1 MNFKILNSFSRM
13 NSTGSYFAIVLLI
26 LLSSCLDRVAKEKI
40 NGVSLVA
47 SREAISISDIKPIL
61 NVNANTV
68 AVMPFAFM
76 ENLQS
81 PDLKFNMDR
90 QWWGERLEGVR
101 ETVQLLHK
109 DSLEV
114 MLKPQIWIWRGEF
127 TGDIKMNS
135 EADWKKFEEN
145 YRDFIILY
153 AQLAEEEKVGIL
165 AIGTELFE
173 FVNER
178 PDFWRELIPEIRK
191 FYKGKLT
198 YSENWDKADRVPFWK
213 ELDFIGVNAY
223 FPLTEESS
231 PNLQQLKDGWKIH
244 KAGLANLSK
253 TSGRQVL
260 FTEYGY
266 RNINFAAKTPWDS
279 SRELKGIN
287 NELQANALTA
297 IYEEFWE
304 ENWFAGGFLW
314 KWYQD
319 HDQSGGIENNQFTP
333 QNKPAEK
340 VVRDFYGSLILN

>member
-1 MNFKILNSFSRM
+1 MNFKSLNSFSRM
-13 NSTGSYFAIVLLI
+13 NSTGFYFAIVLLI
-26 LLSSCLDRVAKEKI
+26 LLGSCQDRVAEEKI

-47 SREAISISDIKPIL
+47 SREAISISNIKPIL

-81 PDLKFNMDR
+81 PDLKFNMER

-109 DSLEV
+109 DGLEV
-114 MLKPQIWIWRGEF
+114 MLKPQIWIRRGEF

-135 EADWKKFEEN
+135 EADWKNFEEN

-178 PDFWRELIPEIRK
+178 PDFWRMLIPEIRK
-191 FYKGKLT
+191 LYKGKLT
-198 YSENWDKADRVPFWK
+198 YSENWDKVGRVPFWK

-223 FPLTEESS
+223 FPLNEESS
-231 PNLQQLKDGWKIH
+231 PNLQQLKDGWKLH
-244 KAGLANLSK
+244 KSGLADLSK

-279 SRELKGIN
+279 SRELKGVN

-297 IYEEFWE
+297 IYEEFWG

-314 KWYQD
+314 KWHQD
-319 HDQSGGIENNQFTP
+319 HEQSGGKENNQFTP

-340 VVRDFYGSLILN
+340 VVKDFYGSLILN

>member
-1 MNFKILNSFSRM
+1 MNFKIHSFSRM
-13 NSTGSYFAIVLLI
+13 NSTGFHFAIVLLI
-26 LLSSCLDRVAKEKI
+26 LLSSCQDRVAKEKI

-81 PDLKFNMDR
+81 PDLKFNMER

-109 DSLEV
+109 DSLKV

-145 YRDFIILY
+145 YRDFIMLY

-165 AIGTELFE
+165 VIGTELFE

-191 FYKGKLT
+191 LYQGKLT
-198 YSENWDKADRVPFWK
+198 YSENWDKADRVSFWK

-223 FPLTEESS
+223 FPLNEDSS

-244 KAGLANLSK
+244 KSGLANLSK

-266 RNINFAAKTPWDS
+266 RNINFAAKNPWDS
-279 SRELKGIN
+279 SRELKGVN

-297 IYEEFWE
+297 IYQEFWG

-314 KWYQD
+314 KWHQD
-319 HDQSGGIENNQFTP
+319 HKQSGGKDNNQFTP

-340 VVRDFYGSLILN
+340 VVKDFYGSLILN

>member
-1 MNFKILNSFSRM
+1 MNFKTLNSFSRRK
-13 NSTGSYFAIVLLI
+13 SIRTFILLVLLI
-26 LLSSCLDRVAKEKI
+26 LLISCNAQVSKEKI

-47 SREAISISDIKPIL
+47 SRDEISSSNIQPIL

-81 PDLKFNMDR
+81 PGLKFNMER

-101 ETVQLLHK
+101 ETVQLLHQ

-135 EADWKKFEEN
+135 EADWKIFEAN
-145 YRDFIILY
+145 YRDFIMLY
-153 AQLAEEEKVGIL
+153 ARLAEEEKLGIL
-165 AIGTELFE
+165 AIGTELFG

-178 PDFWRELIPEIRK
+178 PDFWRKLIPEIRK
-191 FYKGKLT
+191 IYHGKIT
-198 YSENWDKADRVPFWK
+198 YSENWDKANRVTFWR

-223 FPLTEESS
+223 FPLNEESS
-231 PNLQQLKDGWKIH
+231 PNLQQLKNGWKLH
-244 KAGLANLSK
+244 KPGLADLSK

-266 RNINFAAKTPWDS
+266 RNIDFAAKSPWDS
-279 SRELKGIN
+279 SRELKSVN

-297 IYEEFWE
+297 IYEEFWRE
-304 ENWFAGGFLW
+304 DWFAGGFLW
-314 KWYQD
+314 KWHQD
-319 HDQSGGIENNQFTP
+319 HEQSGGKENNQFTP

-340 VVRDFYGSLILN
+340 VVKDFYGSLTFN

>member
-1 MNFKILNSFSRM
+1 MNFK
-13 NSTGSYFAIVLLI
+13 AIHWFEQTHFPGVFLSLVLLI
-26 LLSSCLDRVAKEKI
+26 LLNSCQAQVPKEKI

-47 SREAISISDIKPIL
+47 SREEISASNIKPIL

-81 PDLKFNMDR
+81 PELKFNMDR

-101 ETVQLLHK
+101 KTVHLLHK

-114 MLKPQIWIWRGEF
+114 MIKPQIWIWRGEF

-135 EADWKKFEEN
+135 EADWKNFEQN
-145 YRDFIILY
+145 YRDFIMLY
-153 AQLAEEEKVGIL
+153 AQLADEEKVEFL
-165 AIGTELFE
+165 AIGTELFG

-178 PDFWRELIPEIRK
+178 PDFWEKLIPEIRK
-191 FYKGKLT
+191 IYKGKLT
-198 YSENWDKADRVPFWK
+198 YSENWDKADRVTFWR

-223 FPLTEESS
+223 FPLNKESS
-231 PNLQQLKDGWKIH
+231 PNLKQLKDGWKSH
-244 KAGLANLSK
+244 KSGLAELSE
-253 TSGRQVL
+253 TTGRQVI

-266 RNINFAAKTPWDS
+266 RNINFAAKNPWDS

-297 IYEEFWE
+297 IYEEFWAE
-304 ENWFAGGFLW
+304 DWFAGGFLW
-314 KWYQD
+314 KWHQD
-319 HDQSGGIENNQFTP
+319 HEQSGGKENNQFTP

-340 VVRDFYGSLILN
+340 VVKDFYGSLILN

>member
-1 MNFKILNSFSRM
+1 MSFKTLNSFSRM
-13 NSTGSYFAIVLLI
+13 NSTGSCFAIVLLI
-26 LLSSCLDRVAKEKI
+26 LLGSCQAQVPGEKI

-47 SREAISISDIKPIL
+47 SRNAINISNIKPIL

-76 ENLQS
+76 ENLHS
-81 PDLKFNMDR
+81 PELKFNMER

-135 EADWKKFEEN
+135 EADWKNFEEN

-153 AQLAEEEKVGIL
+153 AQLAEEERVEIL
-165 AIGTELFE
+165 AIGTELFG

-178 PDFWRELIPEIRK
+178 PDFWRKLIPEIRK
-191 FYKGKLT
+191 LYKGKLT
-198 YSENWDKADRVPFWK
+198 YSENWDKAGRVPFWK
-213 ELDFIGVNAY
+213 DLDFIGVNAY
-223 FPLTEESS
+223 FPLNEESS
-231 PNLQQLKDGWKIH
+231 PNLQQLKNGWKSH
-244 KAGLANLSK
+244 KSDLANLSK

-279 SRELKGIN
+279 SRELKGVN

-297 IYEEFWE
+297 IYEEFWGE
-304 ENWFAGGFLW
+304 DWFAGGFLW
-314 KWYQD
+314 KWHQD
-319 HDQSGGIENNQFTP
+319 HEQSGGKENNQFTP

-340 VVRDFYGSLILN
+340 VVKDFYGSLILN